1 MLEDNIKIDLRNQC
15 MIVMNDSIV
24 LIFLR
29 KSLSKHL
36 FTHDYDDYDDEDLLF
51 K

>member
-1 MLEDNIKIDLRNQC
+1 
-15 MIVMNDSIV
+15 MNDSIA

-36 FTHDYDDYDDEDLLF
+36 FTHDYNDYDDDLLF
-51 K
+51 KWRMFNMTSK